1 MLRNM
6 RPHSAPGPSALPLAP
21 LLALA
26 ALLLRPAA
34 AQPTP
39 QPLVAPGQ
47 RNYGQ
52 YTRAFQNVPAVGR
65 FGHIAAATSSKLIL
79 AGGRG
84 DAPPNAAL
92 PTNFMDSAGVNVYA
106 TLPPSAT
113 RLDLMQMPLFRS
125 AFDVVSDDW
134 APAQRDDQAV
144 IAFGGPDFT
153 GAQATN
159 WLLRL
164 QFGAQPSAF
173 ATAGQDNWTWIDP
186 SIPGLVDA
194 RSNVPTA
201 RIGAAAA
208 SLQDW

>member
-1 MLRNM
+1 M
-6 RPHSAPGPSALPLAP
+6 PPPSAPGAALPLA
-21 LLALA
+21 LLAS
-26 ALLLRPAA
+26 ALLLRAGC

-52 YTRAFQNVPAVGR
+52 YTRAFQSVPAVGR
-65 FGHIAAATSSKLIL
+65 YGHVAAATASKLVL

-84 DAPPNAAL
+84 DAPPGTAL

-106 TLPPSAT
+106 SLPPSAT
-113 RLDLMQMPLFRS
+113 RLDQMQMPLFRT

-134 APAQRDDQAV
+134 APAQRDDQTV
-144 IAFGGPDFT
+144 LAFGGPDFS
-153 GAQATN
+153 GVQATN
-159 WLLRL
+159 WLVRL
-164 QFGAQPSAF
+164 QFGAQPTAF
-173 ATAGQDNWTWIDP
+173 QSAGQDNWTWIDP
-186 SIPGLVDA
+186 SVPGLVDA
-194 RSNVPTA
+194 RSHTPTA